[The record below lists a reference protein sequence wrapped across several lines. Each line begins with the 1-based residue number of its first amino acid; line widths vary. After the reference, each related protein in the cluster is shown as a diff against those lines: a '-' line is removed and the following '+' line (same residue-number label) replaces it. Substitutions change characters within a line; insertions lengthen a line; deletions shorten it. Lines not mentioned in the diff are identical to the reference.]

1 MIMTS
6 THLILQRAQALL
18 RNGLFAFILAGC
30 GGGVDSGGTGG
41 AATYA
46 SGPITGSGSIIVNGV
61 RFDDSAA
68 TVTDDDGGRTR
79 SDLKLGMTVE
89 VRGSAIDNS
98 SGSPASTA
106 NSITFNSEMVGKI
119 DSLNVGAQSL
129 VVFGQTVNVKT
140 TTVFDD
146 SLGNGLLSLAL
157 NDVVEVYGL
166 LDTITGQYTA
176 TRIERKSGATT
187 QYRLR
192 GRVSNLDGG
201 AKEFN
206 IGTER
211 ISYLSLAAA
220 DVPAGFANDMI
231 VRIRVDSA
239 RTGNVWTATRL
250 RDGANRPDEQSHA
263 RVEGLISSFN
273 SITQFSVAGVP
284 VTTSVTTAFP
294 DGTTFALGDRI
305 EVEGTMTNGVLA
317 ASKVEIETDSGD
329 QAFDFR
335 GPIEAVGAQT
345 ITVRST
351 TISIPGGVEFRPIGK
366 SASDLVLGANVEV
379 KATLVNGN
387 QYQAT
392 RIEFKN

>member
-1 MIMTS
+1 MNL
-6 THLILQRAQALL
+6 THFTLPHAQTLL
-18 RNGLFAFILAGC
+18 RTGLFAFILAGC

-61 RFDDSAA
+61 RFDDSTA

-79 SDLKLGMTVE
+79 GDLKLGMTVE

-129 VVFGQTVNVKT
+129 VVFGQTINVKT

-146 SLGNGLLSLAL
+146 SLSNGLLSLTL

-166 LDTITGQYTA
+166 LDAITGQYTA

-192 GRVSNLDGG
+192 GRVGNLDGV

-211 ISYLSLAAA
+211 ISYFTLAAA
-220 DVPAGFANDMI
+220 DVPAGFTNGMI

-273 SITQFSVAGVP
+273 LITQFSVAGVP
-284 VTTSVTTAFP
+284 VTTGDTTEFP
-294 DGTTFALGDRI
+294 DGKTFGSGDRV
-305 EVEGTMTNGVLA
+305 EVEGTMMNGVLA
-317 ASKVEIETDSGD
+317 ASKVEIETDSGSLD
-329 QAFDFR
+329 FDFR

-345 ITVRST
+345 ITVRGT
-351 TISIPGGVEFRPIGK
+351 TIGVAGTIKYQPPTK
-366 SASDLVLGANVEV
+366 SAADLVLNANVEV

-392 RIEFKN
+392 RIDFK

>member
-1 MIMTS
+1 MNF
-6 THLILQRAQALL
+6 THFTLPRAQALL
-18 RNGLFAFILAGC
+18 RTGLFAFILAGC

-68 TVTDDDGGRTR
+68 TVTDDNGGRTK

-106 NSITFNSEMVGKI
+106 SSITFNSEMIGKI
-119 DSLNVGAQSL
+119 DSLNVGAQTL
-129 VVFGQTVNVKT
+129 LVFGQTVNVKA

-146 SLGNGLLSLAL
+146 SLNNGLQSLAS
-157 NDVVEVYGL
+157 NDVVEVYAL
-166 LDTITGQYTA
+166 LDAITGQYTA
-176 TRIERKSGATT
+176 TRIELKSGATT
-187 QYRLR
+187 EYRLR
-192 GRVSNLDGG
+192 GKVSNLDGV

-211 ISYLSLAAA
+211 ISYFSLAAG
-220 DVPAGFANDMI
+220 DVPVGFTNDMI
-231 VRIRVDSA
+231 VRIRVSSV
-239 RTGNVWTATRL
+239 RNGNVWAATRL
-250 RDGANRPDEQSHA
+250 RDGTSRPDEQSHA
-263 RVEGLISSFN
+263 RIEGLISSFN

-294 DGTTFALGDRI
+294 DGNTFALGDRV
-305 EVEGTMTNGVLA
+305 EVEGTMMNGALA

-329 QAFDFR
+329 MDFDFR
-335 GPIEAVGAQT
+335 GPIEAVAAQT
-345 ITVRST
+345 ITVRGT
-351 TISIPGGVEFRPIGK
+351 TISVPSGVEFRPNTK
-366 SASDLVLGANVEV
+366 SVNDLVAGTNVEV

-392 RIEFKN
+392 RIEFK

>member
-1 MIMTS
+1 MIMNF
-6 THLILQRAQALL
+6 THFTLPRAQTLL
-18 RNGLFAFILAGC
+18 RTGLFAFILAGC

-68 TVTDDDGGRTR
+68 TVTDDNGGRSR
-79 SDLKLGMTVE
+79 NDLKLGMIVE

-106 NSITFNSEMVGKI
+106 SSITFNSEMVGKI
-119 DSLNVGAQSL
+119 DSLNLGAQSL

-140 TTVFDD
+140 TTVFDS
-146 SLGNGLLSLAL
+146 SLSNGLQSLAA

-166 LDTITGQYTA
+166 LDAITGQYTA
-176 TRIERKSGATT
+176 TRIELKTGTT
-187 QYRLR
+187 TEYRLR
-192 GRVSNLDGG
+192 GKVSNLDSV
-201 AKEFN
+201 AKAFN

-220 DVPAGFANDMI
+220 DVPAGFANDTI
-231 VRIRVDSA
+231 VRIRVNSTRA
-239 RTGNVWTATRL
+239 GNVWAATRL
-250 RDGANRPDEQSHA
+250 RDGASRPDDQSHA

-284 VTTSVTTAFP
+284 VTTSGATAFP
-294 DGTTFALGDRI
+294 DGQLFGLGNRV
-305 EVEGTMTNGVLA
+305 EVEGTMMNGVLA
-317 ASKVEIETDSGD
+317 ASKVEIETDSGSLD
-329 QAFDFR
+329 FDFR

-345 ITVRST
+345 ITVRGT
-351 TISIPGGVEFRPIGK
+351 TIGVSGTIEYRPNTK
-366 SASDLVLGANVEV
+366 SATDLVLNANVEV

-392 RIEFKN
+392 RIEFK